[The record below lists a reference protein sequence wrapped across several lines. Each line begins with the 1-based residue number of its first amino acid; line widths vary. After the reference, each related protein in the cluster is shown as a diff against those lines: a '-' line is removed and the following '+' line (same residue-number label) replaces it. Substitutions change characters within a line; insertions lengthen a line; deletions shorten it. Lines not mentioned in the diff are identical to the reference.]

1 VSASGVLLFFSESH
15 MPIVSILVTREG
27 TTPGADRTTD
37 E

>member
-1 VSASGVLLFFSESH
+1 VSASGALLFFSESH
-15 MPIVSILVTREG
+15 MPIVSILVTHEG